1 MIGPNLSSWA
11 VGRRPLIVF
20 FMLAGLI
27 AGISSFIKLGRAED
41 PVFTIRT
48 MLVRAIWPGAT
59 LPDMLDQVTERI
71 ERKLQEV
78 SRVDVVRSSTRG
90 GDTTIF
96 IDLVGS
102 VTSREIPAIWQEIRN
117 KVGDIRHTM
126 PQGVI
131 GPFFNDDFG
140 DTFGFI
146 YGFTADGFTHRELRD
161 YVEDI
166 RSKLLTLPDVSKI
179 EILGAQ
185 DEEITIEFRH
195 DRVAALGIDYPAL
208 FSAIAAQNIVSPSG
222 VIRTGTENVRL
233 QVSGQFETEADI
245 AEVSINVGD
254 RVIRLGDIAD
264 VIRGYSDP
272 PTPLFRVNGQPAI
285 GLAISMQDA
294 GDILALGKNI
304 KGMMSKVTGDLPAG
318 IEPILVSDQA
328 VTVDDAIGE
337 FTASLWQAIAII
349 LGISMLMLGARP
361 GAVVA
366 VSIPLTL
373 AIVMVI
379 MDVLNIDLHRIS
391 LGALIIALCLL
402 VDDAMTTVDAMLRRL
417 DSGDDA
423 AAAASYAYSNLAA
436 PMLIGTLVTIAGFV
450 PIGFA
455 QSSAGEYTFSIF
467 AVVGIALLVSW
478 LVAVL
483 FAPVVGAAILRP
495 SGKSAQEADAGFV
508 LRMYRR
514 VLDWALAWRWL
525 TMVGVIAL
533 FGFSIWGLRF
543 VPQQFFPASDRTELL
558 VDLTL
563 QQNASLR
570 ASDDVAKKLD
580 EVLAKD
586 PDVRHWSSY
595 IGRGAIRFYL
605 PLNVQLPNDFFAQ
618 QVIVAK
624 DLAGRQRLQEKLEKL
639 LAEEFPSLVTRVYP
653 LELGPAVGW
662 PVQYRIVGPDVDRLR
677 DLSTG
682 LADVVA
688 AHPQTRKVSF
698 DWNEPSRSLRI
709 RIDQDEARRI
719 GYSSES
725 LSAVLNTAISGTR
738 VTRLRDGI
746 YLIDVV
752 ARARQEDRVAL
763 DNLQTLQVPLRNGRT
778 VALSQFATFE
788 AEQEQPIV
796 WRRGRI
802 PTLTVQADVA
812 EGALAEGIVSELAP
826 QIAKFNAGLPAG
838 YRVEL
843 GGVAEESESS
853 RASVIAVVPLMII
866 LMLTLLMLQLQSFQ
880 SLGMVALVMPLG
892 LIGVV
897 AALFA
902 VQKPLGFVAV
912 LGVLA
917 LLGMIA
923 KNAVILLTQIEDE
936 RRNGASVKDAT
947 VNAALSRFR
956 PLMLTALST
965 VLGLAPIA
973 PTVFWGPMAFA
984 VMGGL
989 LVATV
994 LTLIFLPVL
1003 YVTWF
1008 SWRGVDKNSLKPAA
1022 AD

>member
-117 KVGDIRHTM
+117 KVGDIRHTL

-495 SGKSAQEADAGFV
+495 SGKSAQEADSGFV

>member
-1 MIGPNLSSWA
+1 MIGPNLSAWA
-11 VGRRPLIVF
+11 AARQSLIIY
-20 FMLAGLI
+20 FMLMALV
-27 AGISSFIKLGRAED
+27 AGIASFIKLGRAED

-71 ERKLQEV
+71 ERKLQEI

-96 IDLVGS
+96 IDLVGG
-102 VTSREIPAIWQEIRN
+102 VTSREIPAIWQEVRN
-117 KVGDIRHTM
+117 KVGDIRHTF
-126 PQGVI
+126 PPGVL

-140 DTFGFI
+140 DTFGVI

-161 YVEDI
+161 HVEDI

-179 EILGAQ
+179 ELIGAQ
-185 DEEITIEFRH
+185 EEEVTIEFRH

-208 FSAIAAQNIVSPSG
+208 FSAIAAQNVVRPSG
-222 VIRTGTENVRL
+222 IIRTGAENVSV
-233 QVSGQFETEADI
+233 QVSGSFETEADI
-245 AEVSINVGD
+245 LEVSINIGD
-254 RVIRLGDIAD
+254 RVVRLGDIAQ
-264 VIRGYSDP
+264 VVRGYSDP
-272 PTPLFRVNGQPAI
+272 RRPMFSVNGQPAI
-285 GLAISMQDA
+285 GLAIAMQDA
-294 GDILALGKNI
+294 GDILELGKNI
-304 KGMMSKVTGDLPAG
+304 NATMARITADLPAG
-318 IEPILVSDQA
+318 IEPVLVSDQA
-328 VTVDDAIGE
+328 VTVDEAIGE

-349 LGISMLMLGARP
+349 LGISILMLGARP

-373 AIVMVI
+373 AIVMVV

-391 LGALIIALCLL
+391 LGALIIALGLL

-417 DSGDDA
+417 AAGDSAADA
-423 AAAASYAYSNLAA
+423 ASFAYSNLAA

-467 AVVGIALLVSW
+467 AVVAIALIVSW

-495 SGKSAQEADAGFV
+495 PKEEAKDPEPGVV
-508 LRMYRR
+508 LRTYKKL
-514 VLDWALAWRWL
+514 LDWAFAYSWL
-525 TMVGVIAL
+525 TIVGTIAL
-533 FGFSIWGLRF
+533 FLLAIWGLRF

-563 QQNASLR
+563 PQNSSIR
-570 ASDDVAKKLD
+570 ASEDVAAKLD
-580 EVLAKD
+580 DVLAKD
-586 PDVRHWSSY
+586 ADVSRWSTY
-595 IGRGAIRFYL
+595 VGRGAIRFYL

-624 DLAGRQRLQEKLEKL
+624 DLAGRRRLQAKIEQLLE
-639 LAEEFPSLVTRVYP
+639 EEFPSLVTRVYP

-662 PVQYRIVGPDVDRLR
+662 PVQYRLVGPDIDRLR

-682 LADVVA
+682 VADVIA
-688 AHPQTRKVSF
+688 AHPKTRRVSF
-698 DWNEPSRSLRI
+698 DWSEPARRLRI
-709 RIDQDEARRI
+709 LIDQDQARRI
-719 GYSSES
+719 GFTSEA
-725 LSAVLNTAISGTR
+725 LATVLNTAISGTR
-738 VTRLRDGI
+738 ITQLRDGI

-752 ARARQEDRVAL
+752 ARARQEDRIAL
-763 DNLQTLQVPLRNGRT
+763 ENLQTLQVPLRNGRT
-778 VALSQFATFE
+778 VPLSQFATFE
-788 AEQEQPIV
+788 PEQEQPLV
-796 WRRGRI
+796 WRRDRI

-812 EGALAEGIVSELAP
+812 EGALAEGIVADLTPGIAELNT
-826 QIAKFNAGLPAG
+826 KMPAG
-838 YRVEL
+838 YRIEL
-843 GGVAEESESS
+843 GGVAEESADS

-866 LMLTLLMLQLQSFQ
+866 LMLTLLMLQLQSFP
-880 SLGMVALVMPLG
+880 SLAMVTLVMPLG

-897 AALFA
+897 AALFL

-923 KNAVILLTQIEDE
+923 KNAVILISQIEDE
-936 RRNGASVKDAT
+936 RSRGAPVRQAAVDA
-947 VNAALSRFR
+947 AMSRFR
-956 PLMLTALST
+956 PLMLTTLST

-989 LVATV
+989 VVATV
-994 LTLIFLPVL
+994 LTLVFLPVL
-1003 YVTWF
+1003 YVAWF
-1008 SWRGVDKNSLKPAA
+1008 SGESSKVAPTTTANSA
-1022 AD
+1022 